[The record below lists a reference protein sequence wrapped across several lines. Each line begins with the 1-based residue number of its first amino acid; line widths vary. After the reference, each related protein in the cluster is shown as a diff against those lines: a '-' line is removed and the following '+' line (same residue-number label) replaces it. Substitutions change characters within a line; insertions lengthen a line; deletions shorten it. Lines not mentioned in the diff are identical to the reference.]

1 MINYDKTIKTLE
13 NLVSNNFEKKLLHA
27 CFKNLEV
34 ENELKFNNF
43 AYSIRELSRH
53 FLKTL
58 SPDSEIKK
66 CVWYKNE
73 TKEINVISRG
83 ERVKYAIQGG
93 LTDVYLNRE
102 IVEID
107 HINNL
112 KSKVVKSID
121 LLNKFTHVNENTFDI
136 PQTEIDAKCLQVINA
151 FEGFAEMI
159 KECRKIIVNTLEE
172 KITNEVIEK
181 AMWEVSDEID
191 ILATHHTI
199 NEIDVESHKLTKI
212 ESDEITIEA
221 EGTIKVTLQYG
232 SDGDLRRGDGHEMD
246 DNFPFTSIIKI
257 KLAKK
262 LEKSKVEIESYK
274 VDTDSWYE

>member
-1 MINYDKTIKTLE
+1 MKNYDKTIKKLE
-13 NLVSNNFEKKLLHA
+13 SLVSNDFEKKLLHA
-27 CFKNLEV
+27 CFKNLQN
-34 ENELKFNNF
+34 ENELRFNNF

-58 SPDSEIKK
+58 SPDNDVKK

-73 TKEINVISRG
+73 TKDINVISRG
-83 ERVKYAIQGG
+83 ERIKYAIQGG
-93 LTDVYLNRE
+93 LTDVFLNRE

-107 HINNL
+107 YINDL
-112 KSKVVKSID
+112 KSKLVKSIE

-136 PQTEIDAKCLQVINA
+136 PQTQIDKQCLQVISA
-151 FEGFAEMI
+151 FESFAEMI
-159 KECRKIIVNTLEE
+159 KECRQIILSTLED

-181 AMWEVSDEID
+181 AMWEVSDDID

-199 NEIDVESHKLTKI
+199 NEIDVENHKLTII
-212 ESDEITIEA
+212 ESDEITVEA
-221 EGTIKVTLQYG
+221 NGTIHVILQYG
-232 SDGDLRRGDGHEMD
+232 SDGDLRRGDGHEME
-246 DNFPFTSIIKI
+246 DNFPFSSILKV